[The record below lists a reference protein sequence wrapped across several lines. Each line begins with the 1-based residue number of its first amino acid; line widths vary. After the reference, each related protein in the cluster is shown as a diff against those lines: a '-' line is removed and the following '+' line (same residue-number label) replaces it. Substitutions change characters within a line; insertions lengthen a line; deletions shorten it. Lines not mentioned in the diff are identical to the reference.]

1 MSFSILSYLL
11 ATERLRPRAASGA
24 GFSIPAMSER
34 GVPEGLDPIL
44 VTSARG
50 RFVVTKRNRE
60 GMARFGFTPCTLE
73 EEPAFFLRLCAD
85 LRTLSEASKWPNRF
99 KSPSEAITAMRRSR
113 FNPKSLVMPRGVL
126 HPDSEEVPVQQGK
139 FEGLQVL
146 SADLPTNRSILVS
159 DSAALGVYV
168 RVGDYLGLQLYNV
181 DQTVAIIE
189 TDELAI

>member
-24 GFSIPAMSER
+24 GFSVPAMSER

-44 VTSARG
+44 VTNARG
-50 RFVVTKRNRE
+50 SFVITKRNRE
-60 GMARFGFTPCTLE
+60 GMARFGFTPCSVE
-73 EEPAFFLRLCAD
+73 QEPALFTKLCAD
-85 LRTLSEASKWPNRF
+85 LSTLSKGLRWPNRF
-99 KSPSEAITAMRRSR
+99 KTPREAITAMQRSR
-113 FNPKSLVMPRGVL
+113 FNPKSLVLPRLVL
-126 HPDSEEVPVQQGK
+126 HTDSEGASVQQGR

-146 SADLPTNRSILVS
+146 SADLPSNSSILVS

-181 DQTVAIIE
+181 NQTVAIIE
-189 TDELAI
+189 TDELAL